1 MSSGRDDRSG
11 AGARARRGD
20 RGDLVARTDG
30 NDAPDATSEVARL
43 AVLAL
48 AAGRARSVDDAIEA
62 AVEQFGRSSGRFS
75 AFGHGGPRRP
85 SRALLRAHAQALE
98 ESEHG
103 PLSRHLRRE
112 ACLDECLALLAKL
125 EETVLA
131 HDPDGAE
138 RPAPTVHGRAA
149 LGHFDLDPVV
159 HARVV
164 TSLPLGTLA
173 HALVEAGFEEP
184 HCGSVA
190 TRHGRIDE
198 LAFDGEHASYRVRRV
213 PPGLRAD
220 PQTSLTSGARTACAD
235 FAALGR
241 LFSPFEG

>member
-1 MSSGRDDRSG
+1 MPHGRDESVGR
-11 AGARARRGD
+11 GARA
-20 RGDLVARTDG
+20 
-30 NDAPDATSEVARL
+30 DAGDATSEVARL
-43 AVLAL
+43 AVAAL
-48 AAGRARSVDDAIEA
+48 AAGRARTVDDAIEA
-62 AVEQFGRSSGRFS
+62 AFEQFARSTHRTPSGSERAAS
-75 AFGHGGPRRP
+75 RPRRP

-131 HDPDGAE
+131 HDPDGAV

-164 TSLPLGTLA
+164 TSLPLAALA
-173 HALVEAGFEEP
+173 ATVVEAGFDEP

-190 TRHGRIDE
+190 TRLGRLDE
-198 LAFDGEHASYRVRRV
+198 LAFDGEHASYRVRRI
-213 PPGLRAD
+213 PPAIRAD
-220 PQTSLTSGARTACAD
+220 PQASLTSGARTPCAD

-241 LFSPFEG
+241 LFAPFGA